1 MSRSFFVEQRTASLS
16 VNVAESLDFIP
27 HLHSQIELVLA
38 RRGEGTVTI
47 EGVSHVMR
55 PGEAALCWPNRVHSY
70 GALPGG
76 SLYYM
81 AICDTALLG
90 RTGEAFA
97 RTDCA
102 MPFLVARDVH
112 PDVELALGRLIGE
125 PDMPAALRRAFA
137 IIAVERL
144 LAALDV
150 VPREHTADP
159 DALHRTLAYIEANL
173 SGEISLDGMARA
185 QSTAARG
192 LDVRLEKREAME
204 RILNRESALLRRYE
218 QEARAEMDRMRPE
231 HYAFCALYFLAGL
244 SLTETAEA
252 IDRSERQCMRY
263 KREIEQEEG

>member
-81 AICDTALLG
+81 AIFDTALLG
-90 RTGEAFA
+90 RTGETFA

-102 MPFLVARDVH
+102 MPFLAARDVH

-185 QSTAARG
+185 LFLNKYYISKLLSERVGCNLHTYLNALRINRAQG
-192 LDVRLEKREAME
+192 LLSDPA
-204 RILNRESALLRRYE
+204 
-218 QEARAEMDRMRPE
+218 
-231 HYAFCALYFLAGL
+231 L
-244 SLTETAEA
+244 SLEDVMARCGYA
-252 IDRSERQCMRY
+252 SERTFYRAFRAHTGLTPRQY
-263 KREIEQEEG
+263 REGISQ

>member
-81 AICDTALLG
+81 AIFDTALLG

-185 QSTAARG
+185 LFLNKYYISKLLSERVGCNLHTYLNALRINRAQG
-192 LDVRLEKREAME
+192 LLSDPA
-204 RILNRESALLRRYE
+204 
-218 QEARAEMDRMRPE
+218 
-231 HYAFCALYFLAGL
+231 L
-244 SLTETAEA
+244 SLEDVMARCGYA
-252 IDRSERQCMRY
+252 SERTFYRAFRAHTGLTPRQY
-263 KREIEQEEG
+263 REGISQ

>member
-81 AICDTALLG
+81 AIFDTALLG

-102 MPFLVARDVH
+102 MPFLAARDVH
-112 PDVELALGRLIGE
+112 PDVELALGRMIGE

-185 QSTAARG
+185 LFLNKYYISKLLSERVGCNLHTYLNALRINRAQG
-192 LDVRLEKREAME
+192 LLSDPA
-204 RILNRESALLRRYE
+204 
-218 QEARAEMDRMRPE
+218 
-231 HYAFCALYFLAGL
+231 L
-244 SLTETAEA
+244 SLEDVMARCGYA
-252 IDRSERQCMRY
+252 SERTFYRAFRAHTGLTPRQY
-263 KREIEQEEG
+263 REGISQ

>member
-81 AICDTALLG
+81 AIFDTALLG

-102 MPFLVARDVH
+102 MPFLAARDVH
-112 PDVELALGRLIGE
+112 PDVELALGRMIGE

-185 QSTAARG
+185 LFLNKYYISKLLSERVGCNLHTDLNALRINRAQG
-192 LDVRLEKREAME
+192 LLSDPA
-204 RILNRESALLRRYE
+204 
-218 QEARAEMDRMRPE
+218 
-231 HYAFCALYFLAGL
+231 L
-244 SLTETAEA
+244 SLEDVMARCGYA
-252 IDRSERQCMRY
+252 SERTFYRAFRAHTGLTPRQY
-263 KREIEQEEG
+263 REGISQ

>member
-1 MSRSFFVEQRTASLS
+1 MSRIFFVEQRTASLS

-47 EGVSHVMR
+47 EGVSHVMH

-70 GALPGG
+70 SALPGG

-81 AICDTALLG
+81 AIFDTALLG

-102 MPFLVARDVH
+102 MPFLAAQDVH
-112 PDVELALGRLIGE
+112 PDVELALGRMIGE

-150 VPREHTADP
+150 VPREHAADP

-185 QSTAARG
+185 LFLNKYYISKLLSERVGCNLHTYLNALRINRAQG
-192 LDVRLEKREAME
+192 LLSDPA
-204 RILNRESALLRRYE
+204 
-218 QEARAEMDRMRPE
+218 
-231 HYAFCALYFLAGL
+231 L
-244 SLTETAEA
+244 SLEDVMARCGYA
-252 IDRSERQCMRY
+252 SERTFYRAFRAHTGLTPRQY
-263 KREIEQEEG
+263 REGISQ